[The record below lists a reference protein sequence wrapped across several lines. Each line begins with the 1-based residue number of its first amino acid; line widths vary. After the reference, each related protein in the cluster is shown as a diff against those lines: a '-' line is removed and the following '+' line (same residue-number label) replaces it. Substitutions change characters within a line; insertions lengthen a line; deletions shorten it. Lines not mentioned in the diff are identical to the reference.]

1 MGGVCCACRGLFLRM
16 VGEMNVKEKLHE
28 QFNVEKIAAEPAS
41 EKTQLMLFG
50 IGYRE
55 GMLAAA
61 EILEANWFKTQQD
74 CSDAIKSA
82 ARKV

>member
-1 MGGVCCACRGLFLRM
+1 MNLR
-16 VGEMNVKEKLHE
+16 EKLHE
-28 QFNVEKIAAEPAS
+28 HFNVEKIAAEPAS

-61 EILEANWFKTQQD
+61 ALLDDTWFKTQQE
-74 CSDAIKSA
+74 CAEAIRRE

>member
-1 MGGVCCACRGLFLRM
+1 MTT
-16 VGEMNVKEKLHE
+16 KQKLHE
-28 QFNVEKIAAEPAS
+28 HFNVERIATEPAS

-61 EILEANWFKTQQD
+61 AILEADWFATQQA
-74 CSDAIKSA
+74 CADAIKRAS
-82 ARKV
+82 RNV

>member
-1 MGGVCCACRGLFLRM
+1 
-16 VGEMNVKEKLHE
+16 MNIKEKLHE
-28 QFNVEKIAAEPAS
+28 QFNVERIAS
-41 EKTQLMLFG
+41 ELADERTQLLLFG

-82 ARKV
+82 ARKI